1 MAVRSHPRTA
11 FLETL
16 ALTPAISAERREG
29 RRLSLRESEAFV
41 KGKPTVGGGERDVR
55 MVQQTREC
63 SSLSLGERVR
73 VRASQK
79 LCSPLQFHFPFSH
92 HGRSL
97 APADCVFGNARPH
110 PGHLGR
116 ASGRSSAVSEGI
128 GGVRERKANS
138 RRRRER
144 REDGPANAPTLS
156 PLLGGEGKGEGESKT
171 LFSFAI
177 PFSILASWPFARTRG
192 LRFWKRS
199 PSPR

>member
-16 ALTPAISAERREG
+16 ALTPALSPKEREN

-41 KGKPTVGGGERDVR
+41 KGKPAVGDGERDVR
-55 MVQQTREC
+55 IVHQTRQC
-63 SSLSLGERVR
+63 CPLSLGERVR

-110 PGHLGR
+110 PGPLPQGE
-116 ASGRSSAVSEGI
+116 GESSAVSEGI
-128 GGVRERKANS
+128 GGVRERKTNS

-144 REDGPANAPTLS
+144 REDGPANAQTLS
-156 PLLGGEGKGEGESKT
+156 PLLGGEGKGEGEPKNI
-171 LFSFAI
+171 LFSFDVTPGVAFKLCHYPHGQRI
-177 PFSILASWPFARTRG
+177 RR
-192 LRFWKRS
+192 
-199 PSPR
+199 